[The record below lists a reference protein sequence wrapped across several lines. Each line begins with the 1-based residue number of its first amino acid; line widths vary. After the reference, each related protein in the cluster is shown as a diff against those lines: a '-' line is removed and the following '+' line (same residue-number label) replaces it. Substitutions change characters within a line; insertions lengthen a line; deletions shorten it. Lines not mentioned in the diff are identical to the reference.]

1 MSDQRQKL
9 STVKRRGRRGTIATA
24 VMTVGA
30 LALAGCADDGGG
42 GGSEFSGEV
51 KIGLLQPF
59 TGAAALAAAEIRNGV
74 DLAVEE
80 INSTGGIDGKQLVV
94 DEFDTKLDPATAVSV
109 FTRAVSQAGVVG
121 IVGPYATSEVV
132 AITPISAR
140 LTTPFISPTVSTTSV
155 TVGDDKEFVFRSG
168 VVNEDVTRKNIE
180 MAVGLGCE
188 KPALIHDDGGYGVD
202 YRDGVGAQIGEY
214 DLELVGVESMPVSPT
229 DITPQIQS
237 IAAAGADCVFFGGSA
252 GASGGLVIKTM
263 ATVGIPLPVIGPDS
277 LITEDA
283 RRVAAGAMDE
293 IGGVYAVQAL
303 DQEKP
308 KVVEL
313 HDLYVETYDSEPV
326 SPFWV
331 SAYDATHLLA
341 AGLRKS
347 GGEGGDALREA
358 LESLTLDD
366 YVQAYGG
373 PDAEGGYGPG
383 DHNWNS
389 GDYLISYKVTSV
401 DVTRA
406 DIG

>member
-1 MSDQRQKL
+1 MTSAKHLR
-9 STVKRRGRRGTIATA
+9 KRGILAMTA
-24 VMTVGA
+24 LAVGA
-30 LALAGCADDGGG
+30 MALAGCAGTSGGG
-42 GGSEFSGEV
+42 GGDGDGTELEGEV

-59 TGAAALAAAEIRNGV
+59 TGAAALSAEEIRNGV
-74 DLAVEE
+74 DLALEE
-80 INSTGGIDGKQLVV
+80 VNATGGIDGKRLVV

-132 AITPISAR
+132 AVTPVSER
-140 LTTPFISPTVSTTSV
+140 LQTPFISPTVSTTSV
-155 TVGDDKEFVFRSG
+155 TQGEGTEFVFRSG

-188 KPALIHDDGGYGVD
+188 KPALVHDDGGYGID
-202 YRDGVGAQIGEY
+202 YRDGVQAQISEY
-214 DLELVGVESMPVSPT
+214 DLELVSVESMGVSPT
-229 DITPQIQS
+229 DVTPQVQS
-237 IAAAGADCVFFGGSA
+237 MAAAGADCVFFGGSA
-252 GASGGLVIKTM
+252 GSSGGLVIKTM
-263 ATVGIPLPVIGPDS
+263 ASIGLAVPVIGPDS
-277 LITEDA
+277 LITADA
-283 RRVAAGAMDE
+283 RRVAEAS
-293 IGGVYAVQAL
+293 IGEVDGVYAVQAL
-303 DQEKP
+303 DLDKA

-331 SAYDATHLLA
+331 SAYDATQLLA

-358 LESLTLDD
+358 LETLTLDD

-373 PDAEGGYGPG
+373 PDAEGGYAPD

-389 GDYLISYKVTSV
+389 GDYLLAYQVTADGVERV
-401 DVTRA
+401 DL
-406 DIG
+406 G

>member
-1 MSDQRQKL
+1 MT
-9 STVKRRGRRGTIATA
+9 STKFRGMRGIVATA
-24 VMTVGA
+24 VMAVGA
-30 LALAGCADDGGG
+30 LTLAGCAGSSGGDEGGG
-42 GGSEFSGEV
+42 GGSELSGEV

-59 TGAAALAAAEIRNGV
+59 TGAAALSAEEIRNGV

-80 INSTGGIDGKQLVV
+80 VNSTGGIDGKKLVV

-132 AITPISAR
+132 AVTPISAR
-140 LTTPFISPTVSTTSV
+140 LTTPFISPTVSTTAV
-155 TVGDDKEFVFRSG
+155 TIGDGTEFVFRSG

-202 YRDGVGAQIGEY
+202 YRDGVESQIGEY
-214 DLELVGVESMPVSPT
+214 DLELVGVESMAVSPT

-252 GASGGLVIKTM
+252 GSSGGLVIKTM
-263 ATVGIPLPVIGPDS
+263 ATVGLDLPVIGPDS
-277 LITEDA
+277 LITADA
-283 RRVAAGAMDE
+283 RRVAEGAIEE

-308 KVVEL
+308 KVIEL

-331 SAYDATHLLA
+331 SAYDATQLLA

-389 GDYLISYKVTSV
+389 GDYLLSYEVTS
-401 DVTRA
+401 DGVTRA